1 MNFNKYALVMFAFV
15 GVVSIMMGISSS
27 SYAQENQTS
36 TSPSMGSS
44 NQTSTSPSMGSSNQ
58 TSTSP
63 SMGSSNQTSTLQAW
77 VQAIKHLL
85 HLPIQQH
92 QQQISNN
99 SSSMSSANSASPQA
113 TSKNA
118 SGPMDMIKNLF
129 KSFMGGNK

>member
-44 NQTSTSPSMGSSNQ
+44 NQTSIASSNP
-58 TSTSP
+58 TTP
-63 SMGSSNQTSTLQAW
+63 TTDN
-77 VQAIKHLL
+77 
-85 HLPIQQH
+85 
-92 QQQISNN
+92 NN
-99 SSSMSSANSASPQA
+99 SSSMSSANSASHA
-113 TSKNA
+113 ASKNS

>member
-27 SYAQENQTS
+27 SYAQTNQTS
-36 TSPSMGSS
+36 TTSPSMGSS

-58 TSTSP
+58 TSIA
-63 SMGSSNQTSTLQAW
+63 SSNPTTPTADKNNSTST
-77 VQAIKHLL
+77 
-85 HLPIQQH
+85 PSST
-92 QQQISNN
+92 SNT
-99 SSSMSSANSASPQA
+99 SPQA